1 MFTKL
6 DIIDNQLVLT
16 DYIEWRND
24 DVISDVTADQ
34 LWLGISI
41 FQTCEYNNLIS
52 LHQMF
57 TKPDIIDKQLV
68 LTNLI

>member
-6 DIIDNQLVLT
+6 EILDNQLVLT
-16 DYIEWRND
+16 NYYEWRND

-34 LWLGISI
+34 FRLGISI

-52 LHQMF
+52 LHQML
-57 TKPDIIDKQLV
+57 TKPDMIDNQVV